1 METEASTSRPVQ
13 RGWRA
18 RVGQLSESY
27 GLVLVLIIV
36 DYVVVSTLV
45 GTTWGRVLSVF
56 ILGATLW
63 ITVRTSR
70 ARRIWQALALTY
82 LVVSTLS
89 AIVGALVPVP
99 GADAALQAIS
109 ILAGLLLLGT
119 PFVILRRIISD
130 KVVTTET
137 VLGGVSVYLLL
148 GFSFAFIYSGIALVS
163 RPTPFFTGA
172 PNTTLNDT
180 LFFSYTTLTT
190 VGYGNLVPA
199 GSLGQ
204 SFAMLEALFGQ
215 IYLVLIVARL
225 VSLWGQER
233 PPRSSS
239 QN

>member
-1 METEASTSRPVQ
+1 MGTEISSSQLPE
-13 RGWRA
+13 RGSRA
-18 RVGQLSESY
+18 RILELSESY
-27 GLVLVLIIV
+27 GLVLGLIVV
-36 DYVVVSTLV
+36 DYVVVSTLID
-45 GTTWGRVLSVF
+45 TTWGRVFAVF
-56 ILGATLW
+56 ILGSTLW
-63 ITVRTSR
+63 ITIRTSR
-70 ARRIWQALALTY
+70 ARRIWQVLALTY
-82 LVVSTLS
+82 IVISTAS
-89 AIVGALVPVP
+89 AIVGALVP

-109 ILAGLLLLGT
+109 ILAGLLLIGT
-119 PFVILRRIISD
+119 PFVILRRIITD

-163 RPTPFFTGA
+163 HPTPFFTGV
-172 PNTTLNDT
+172 PKTTLNDT

-225 VSLWGQER
+225 VALWGMER
-233 PPRSSS
+233 PTRNSG
-239 QN
+239 QK